1 MGQVLE
7 ESKKGKS
14 LFSSLNYHES
24 LVFLP
29 QLRNR
34 VLLLLELSKPEQMFS
49 RHGFDPGF
57 GCFDATSDLMGG
69 PHCRLT
75 LRPIEG
81 TGPTR
86 PFPAPPCSLHLGTL
100 AATRK
105 AAASKARRQAR
116 RRQAGAHSFTGDG
129 QGWACRRDLDRVTFR
144 GIKLTLNLELVVPSI
159 LGSANL
165 EA

>member
-1 MGQVLE
+1 M
-7 ESKKGKS
+7 
-14 LFSSLNYHES
+14 FP
-24 LVFLP
+24 LP
-29 QLRNR
+29 
-34 VLLLLELSKPEQMFS
+34 
-49 RHGFDPGF
+49 GFDPGF
-57 GCFDATSDLMGG
+57 GCFDATSDLTGG
-69 PHCRLT
+69 PYRHLT
-75 LRPIEG
+75 LGTIEG

-86 PFPAPPCSLHLGTL
+86 PFPAPPCSLHLRTL
-100 AATRK
+100 AAARK
-105 AAASKARRQAR
+105 AAASKA